1 MNKKNCV
8 IIPGSGVSLKQF
20 RPTKLNFN
28 KPIIMFPSRIISHK
42 GIFEFINA
50 VKILKRKNIKA
61 KFVLVGDIDT
71 ENPSSVKLS
80 IVKWEENLIVGIQK
94 ICQT

>member
-1 MNKKNCV
+1 
-8 IIPGSGVSLKQF
+8 
-20 RPTKLNFN
+20 
-28 KPIIMFPSRIISHK
+28 MFPSRIISHK

-80 IVKWEENLIVGIQK
+80 IVKKWEEENLIENWGYKKNMSNIINSALIVVLPS
-94 ICQT
+94 

>member
-1 MNKKNCV
+1 
-8 IIPGSGVSLKQF
+8 
-20 RPTKLNFN
+20 
-28 KPIIMFPSRIISHK
+28 MFPSRIISHK

-71 ENPSSVKLS
+71 ENPSGVKLS
-80 IVKWEENLIVGIQK
+80 TVKKWEKKNLN
-94 ICQT
+94 

>member
-1 MNKKNCV
+1 
-8 IIPGSGVSLKQF
+8 
-20 RPTKLNFN
+20 
-28 KPIIMFPSRIISHK
+28 MFPSRIISHK

-50 VKILKRKNIKA
+50 VKILKRKIKA

-80 IVKWEENLIVGIQK
+80 IVKKWEEENLIENWGYKKYVKHNKFSTNSCFTIL
-94 ICQT
+94 